1 MSNTRKFFVLL
12 LATLLLLAALPL
24 AGLAESYKVQTLE
37 LNQWYN
43 LEEYSRDMTI
53 YKLKVTGDT
62 IVCFN
67 WKGIKPETWSN
78 IHLYRDK
85 TCNDLIDGCDI
96 SETSSGFGGFVL
108 YSGTYYIQMYD
119 RKESGK
125 VLYSTKKTAAINKP
139 NYCVSKAVTV
149 KSGKK
154 VEIAQ
159 TKKDN
164 YTRWYRIKLKDTQS
178 ITFSGLSQYDFT
190 LYDRNLNKI
199 SCSDRGGV
207 CVTEGLQPKGTYYL
221 EVDRAYLS
229 YLMQYGK
236 YTVFSWK

>member
-24 AGLAESYKVQTLE
+24 AGLAASYKVQALE

-43 LEEYSRDMTI
+43 LGEYSGDMTI

-62 IVCFN
+62 IVSFS
-67 WKGIKPETWSN
+67 WKGIKPGNWSYM
-78 IHLYRDK
+78 HLYRDK
-85 TCNDLIDGCDI
+85 ACNDSIGGYDI
-96 SETSSGFGGFVL
+96 SGTSSGSGGFAL
-108 YSGTYYIQMYD
+108 YTGTYYIQMYD
-119 RKESGK
+119 EKEWGK
-125 VLYSTKKTAAINKP
+125 VLFSTKKAAAINKP
-139 NYCVSKAVTV
+139 NYCISKAVTI
-149 KSGKK
+149 KAKKK

-159 TKKDN
+159 TRKNN
-164 YTRWYRIKLKDTQS
+164 YTRWYRIKLNDTQS
-178 ITFSGLSQYDFT
+178 ITFSGLSEYNFT

-229 YLMQYGK
+229 DLMQKGQ